1 MISCLKPFSRALY
14 LVIRLKLKCT
24 VIFLGQDDHL
34 TWRRKDQARGFQ
46 TDSLVLAA
54 HTPLENLDRNKP
66 PKKRWIFEPIARR
79 RASAR
84 IPR

>member
-54 HTPLENLDRNKP
+54 HTPLGKSRP
-66 PKKRWIFEPIARR
+66 QQATKKKVDL
-79 RASAR
+79 RAYR
-84 IPR
+84 QTQGLR